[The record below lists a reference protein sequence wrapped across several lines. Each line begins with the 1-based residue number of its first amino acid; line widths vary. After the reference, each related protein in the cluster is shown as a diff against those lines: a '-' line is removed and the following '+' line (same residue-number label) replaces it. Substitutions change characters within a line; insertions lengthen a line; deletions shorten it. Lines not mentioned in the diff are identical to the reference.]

1 MKRIVCLMLTLIMLI
16 GVLPM
21 GASAASLKTSEAA
34 ITVLKKLTKFNGTCY
49 QYGKTQEFRIGYGT
63 VCNEKGHHVKN
74 DGNLGGNHKSHKMTE
89 AQADK
94 ALRKALESYD
104 KKVNSF
110 ASTNKLSLTQ
120 SQHDALVVFSYDC
133 GTAWM
138 DGQGVVKTAVVNKA
152 GANELLSAMHQWTKG
167 SDMDRR
173 RIEVNMYC
181 NGKYSN
187 VPPTSYAE
195 VTYDPNG
202 GSIAQ
207 NQGDPNGTYKFY
219 FDTSVAVDHEVIP
232 TNGSDKFLGWYIDRT
247 VYVPKLTAD
256 CANQTLVARWQTGD
270 GAPVEGLDYKL
281 KKADLASTTIYD
293 AVSVKDG
300 KANENGKPTGEKV
313 KTSFFV
319 TKEMIASDG
328 SRWAYGK
335 VAEDIEKAWGWVMV
349 KRGSGNT
356 ISGGDSN
363 VDVTVTVT
371 NSYVNSRVN
380 ATIHSATNGSYKQGQ
395 KLRIVNTTN
404 ADGFL
409 WGQVAKSAEDDTP
422 MGWIA
427 LMYTNWNA
435 VKDEPSNGGSDGT
448 NPNNSKA
455 VARATITFKGYVN
468 VRNEAGTDG
477 KIVGSLAQNETVD
490 VYEIKTVNG
499 HRWGRTNAGWFCM
512 TYANV
517 TMLKE
522 DVSDAG
528 AMNYTFTGKVE
539 GGKLETHVSAGYRT
553 NTTEYSIPEGTA
565 VTLTNLA
572 VSDGQTWA
580 KALWKNPEKDNKGK
594 DITVTRSGWVPM
606 PIEVATYSDGPRVVL
621 DNVTFTTV
629 SDSVSVRKEAS
640 NSADLV
646 TTLNKGVDI
655 VVNHITLVG
664 ENMWGYTAGE
674 SANANSY
681 AGYVNLASKYVKR
694 TNPVAPPKEEHGPT
708 VDGKSATVINTDSL
722 KVRVTGATY
731 GKIIG
736 TLTRGTTVRVWEK
749 NDDGWYKVDSNKNG
763 TYDYDGDGW
772 VSGNYLKV
780 FDNVTDNSGSGSNG
794 GNTSTETSGTGT
806 GIVAN
811 TYSGVNIRQGAGT
824 GYAMV
829 GKLLPGTSVKI
840 LEVKQAGAAKWGR
853 IDKGWVCMDYITMVS
868 HDQKPET
875 SDPNKGNGVESLD
888 KVDKTTTTAVYT
900 GTVTQ
905 DGVNIRKEP
914 NLQADIVRTVNKGE
928 PITMHELVKVTD
940 IVSQDSTNGN
950 DGGSTTTTTK
960 TSYWAR
966 VNEGYIYNP
975 GNHLDLTALDE
986 KVHTLTG
993 SDTLNVR
1000 ETPENGTVIM
1010 KLKKGDQVKVTALKI
1025 VNDKVWGRIE
1035 TEKGTGWIRLDYMS
1049 EGAYYEKE
1057 EPTTPPTT
1065 APNPGIGNTGNT
1077 GTGGFVPNAGGYK
1090 YTGKVIRT
1098 NEVNVRASASTSAKK
1113 TATLKNGASLVIY
1126 ETTISENM
1134 AWGRCDAGWIYLYY
1148 VDLTPVTSGVVDARV
1163 VYNDNTIIYSDAQG
1177 SSTVGTYARMSVI
1190 DIYEIVDK
1198 MARTDQGWVNT
1209 DNLL

>member
-110 ASTNKLSLTQ
+110 ASANKLSLTQ

-152 GANELLSAMHQWTKG
+152 GANELLNAMNQWSNG
-167 SDMDRR
+167 VDVDRR
-173 RIEVNMYC
+173 KIEVNMYC

-187 VPPTSYAE
+187 VPPTSYSY
-195 VTYDPNG
+195 VIYDTNG
-202 GSIAQ
+202 GSIP
-207 NQGDPNGTYKFY
+207 QGENYEFY
-219 FDTSVAVDHEVIP
+219 FDASASREHAAVP
-232 TNGSDKFLGWYIDRT
+232 TKTGMEFLGWYIQGKT
-247 VYVPKLTAD
+247 WAPTLSAECAGKELEAKWQEKGMAD
-256 CANQTLVARWQTGD
+256 SRDAGVAVNYTMPASR
-270 GAPVEGLDYKL
+270 
-281 KKADLASTTIYD
+281 LASKTIYNWPN
-293 AVSVKDG
+293 VKAEGCKVVD
-300 KANENGKPTGEKV
+300 KV
-313 KTSFFV
+313 KTDKV
-319 TKEMIASDG
+319 TVYRDFIAKDG
-328 SRWAYGK
+328 TRWAK
-335 VAEDIEKAWGWVMV
+335 
-349 KRGSGNT
+349 
-356 ISGGDSN
+356 ISGEYDQWVIVKVGSNGTGTAHGD

-395 KLRIVNTTN
+395 KLRIVNTAS

-422 MGWIA
+422 VGWIA
-427 LMYTNWNA
+427 LMYTNWNS

-681 AGYVNLASKYVKR
+681 AGYINLASKYVKR

-1000 ETPENGTVIM
+1000 ETPENGAVIM

-1035 TEKGTGWIRLDYMS
+1035 AEKGTGWIRLDYMS

-1077 GTGGFVPNAGGYK
+1077 GTGGFVPNASGYK